1 MRRGCEQYG
10 CSLDDVVQT
19 VMTRWTLGLAALAL
33 GIAACT
39 GVDDASDETAAD
51 TSGAVAA
58 AAPSTTTEQA
68 APPATTDAAASPATT
83 EATSKVAGTEPG
95 DEDTNETEVESEAA
109 TDTEPL
115 PEQFAFDCGTHCL
128 DENSGVVG
136 VQLAPGLWQWSA
148 RSPDDCRFIA
158 VSANPRRPD
167 GSRVYIE
174 GDLWWLDARSP
185 VVLAERETVIGFAP
199 EADETELVIATNP
212 VKCIL
217 ERVGTYDSDVDI
229 YAQRHGVDD
238 AQPGAD
244 VTRDEADWTCYAH
257 VDPELA
263 TELNWSSAS
272 PGDHADVSCV
282 VGEGI
287 TAGWWQWRAPGGNCA
302 YLVTQ
307 DADDPDRHR
316 LRRRDA
322 TEPLLL
328 TAGESV
334 WGYSESSDRFAPFT
348 ISTTVTD
355 CVLQLVEPE

>member
-1 MRRGCEQYG
+1 MA
-10 CSLDDVVQT
+10 
-19 VMTRWTLGLAALAL
+19 RWALGLAAVAL
-33 GIAACT
+33 GVAACT
-39 GVDDASDETAAD
+39 GVDDASDETAAG
-51 TSGAVAA
+51 TAGEVAT
-58 AAPSTTTEQA
+58 AAPPTTTERA
-68 APPATTDAAASPATT
+68 APPATTEAAASPAAT
-83 EATSKVAGTEPG
+83 EAASEAAGGE
-95 DEDTNETEVESEAA
+95 EAAETEVESEAA
-109 TDTEPL
+109 TDTEAGPDTEPL
-115 PEQFAFDCGTHCL
+115 PEQFAFDCGINCL
-128 DENSGVVG
+128 DETTGVVG
-136 VQLAPGLWQWSA
+136 VQLAPGLWQWAA
-148 RSPDDCRFIA
+148 RSADDCRFIA

-167 GSRVYIE
+167 GSRVYVE

-185 VVLAERETVIGFAP
+185 VVLAERETLIGFAP

-217 ERVGTYDSDVDI
+217 ERVGSYDSDVDI

-257 VDPELA
+257 ADPGLA

-287 TAGWWQWRAPGGNCA
+287 TAGWWQWRAPGGDCA

-322 TEPLLL
+322 AEPLLL

-334 WGYSESSDRFAPFT
+334 WGYSESSDSFAPFT
-348 ISTTVTD
+348 ISTTVTQ